1 MGNKKPGDQAG
12 KRGGER
18 KPPNQKTLSDN
29 QYLTQKIQ
37 CRVLRQSNRN
47 GIYRCKTIKAPK
59 SMGMLWNR
67 HKALESHAP
76 AWSTSLCLFRTQ
88 AYQRYGKRGSI
99 RFILVYLG
107 ETIKELECSRPTLF
121 NF

>member
-37 CRVLRQSNRN
+37 WRVPRQNNRN
-47 GIYRCKTIKAPK
+47 GIYRRESIKAP
-59 SMGMLWNR
+59 
-67 HKALESHAP
+67 
-76 AWSTSLCLFRTQ
+76 
-88 AYQRYGKRGSI
+88 
-99 RFILVYLG
+99 
-107 ETIKELECSRPTLF
+107 
-121 NF
+121 